1 MKLNNQTCKT
11 AKPKDKTYKLFD
23 GEGLFL
29 QVQPNGSKLWRLKYR
44 YLGKEKLLAIGAYPL
59 ISLAEA
65 RDAKNQAKKLLAQN
79 PPIDPSKHKDDT
91 RQAARCKA
99 ENTFKAVALEWLD
112 NGKDG
117 WSAGYYDKLK
127 RRLNLHVFPY
137 IGTRPIADI
146 TPQELLNDC
155 LKRVEAKSYDT
166 AARVRQTCGQVF
178 RYGIQTGK
186 CEWNAAE
193 NLQGA
198 LKTKPK
204 EHYRTIDTKDLPA
217 FLNALERNEARLFER
232 TRRAVWLSL
241 YTFCRPG
248 EIRQARW
255 QDIDF
260 DELLWIIPAQF
271 MKMKRDHVVPL
282 SRQALAVLEE
292 QREETAVFL
301 SEWVFPSQVRPRNPI
316 SDGTV
321 NKAIRNLGF
330 GGKMVAHGFRALA
343 RTTIRE
349 KLRYDSEVI
358 ERQLAHKASGA
369 LGEAYDRTQFLE
381 ERIKMMQ
388 DWADFIDTQ
397 ASHGKVVKVR
407 FGGGYYD

>member
-1 MKLNNQTCKT
+1 MKLSDIQCRN
-11 AKPKDKTYKLFD
+11 AKPKEKAYKLSD
-23 GEGLFL
+23 GGGMYLE
-29 QVQPNGSKLWRLKYR
+29 VMPTGSKYWRMKYR
-44 YLGKEKLLAIGAYPL
+44 LLGKEKRLAIGVYPTV
-59 ISLAEA
+59 SLSKA
-65 RDAKNQAKKLLAQN
+65 REIRSDTKKLLLEG
-79 PPIDPSKHKDDT
+79 IDPV
-91 RQAARCKA
+91 QAKSQKKEEAKIKA
-99 ENTFKAVALEWLD
+99 TNTFKAVALEWLE
-112 NGKDG
+112 NGKSG
-117 WSAGYYDKLK
+117 WSKGYHEKLV
-127 RRLNLHVFPY
+127 RRLNLHIFPY
-137 IGTRPIADI
+137 IGSRPISDI
-146 TPQELLNDC
+146 TPQELLNNC
-155 LKRVEAKSYDT
+155 LRRVEAKSCDV
-166 AARVRQTCGQVF
+166 AARARQTCGQVF
-178 RYGIQTGK
+178 RYGIQTGR
-186 CEWNAAE
+186 CEWNAAD

-198 LKTKPK
+198 LKTKSK
-204 EHYRTIDTKDLPA
+204 EHYRTINAKDLPA
-217 FLNALERNEARLFER
+217 FLHALERNEARLFER

-260 DELLWIIPAQF
+260 DEKLWIIPEEF
-271 MKMKRDHVVPL
+271 MKMRRDHVVPL

-292 QREETAVFL
+292 QREETAVFP

-330 GGKMVAHGFRALA
+330 GSDMVAHGFRALA

-349 KLRYDSEVI
+349 KLRYDSEII

-388 DWADFIDTQ
+388 DWADYLD
-397 ASHGKVVKVR
+397 ALGAHGKVIIGN
-407 FGGGYYD
+407 FGKSA